1 MRVVSVAA
9 ASSNKEPA
17 LSCHSGSL
25 RRGGDDSLSS
35 RQAAQAEGGTHA
47 VELTAADAK
56 TEAFLDG
63 VLHRRTGD
71 RGSCLARLD
80 EKGSHL
86 PTQLDRVT
94 MPPVC
99 EGDLSFG
106 SHPLEQSIHGRAM
119 HRDCTVAPGL
129 LHRSSLFNLLHH
141 LAP

>member
-25 RRGGDDSLSS
+25 SRGGNDFFFS

-63 VLHRRTGD
+63 
-71 RGSCLARLD
+71 
-80 EKGSHL
+80 
-86 PTQLDRVT
+86 
-94 MPPVC
+94 
-99 EGDLSFG
+99 
-106 SHPLEQSIHGRAM
+106 AM

-129 LHRSSLFNLLHH
+129 LHRGSLFNLLHH
-141 LAP
+141 LALGCLTLFWGNWWLHCCGSPHLVI